1 MGVPSISTVHA
12 RARRAG
18 PCTCAGTS
26 MTGIGIDNRTLT
38 TLLSAIYLV
47 SMMLALGLELGA
59 GPRESK
65 EKKRAKRRMLA
76 RGLLFNLIA
85 IPALAF
91 LVTRALHASSDV
103 AIALLILAA
112 VPGGR
117 YAPHL
122 VKLGAGEVT
131 LAIEVTLF
139 LAKLTAFT
147 AAPTAKWLLTLHT
160 LDIRELPFLLQLLLL
175 QIVPLYGGKW
185 LRRRHRPLADRLL
198 RPAQWIAI
206 ATLLGAFASVLLR
219 DDRGLDDLL
228 RDRSW
233 LAVGVV
239 GIAAPLLGWLVGG
252 PDEGNRRALAIGA
265 NSREL
270 GLALVIATVAFPEPG
285 VHTALFG
292 IWSMYAIAS
301 FLLAAGMRT
310 YGRAGPGASVKAEG
324 RAPAAAGAVRSGP
337 AH

>member
-1 MGVPSISTVHA
+1 MA
-12 RARRAG
+12 
-18 PCTCAGTS
+18 S
-26 MTGIGIDNRTLT
+26 MGIDNRTLA
-38 TLLSAIYLV
+38 TLFSATYLV
-47 SMMLALGLELGA
+47 SMMLALGLELGGA
-59 GPRESK
+59 PRESK
-65 EKKRAKRRMLA
+65 EKKRAKRRMLV

-85 IPALAF
+85 VPALAF
-91 LVTRALHASSDV
+91 LVTRALHATSNV
-103 AIALLILAA
+103 AIAFLILAA

-117 YAPHL
+117 FTPHL
-122 VKLGAGEVT
+122 VKLGAGQVP

-139 LAKLTAFT
+139 LAKITAFT

-198 RPAQWIAI
+198 LPAQRIAI
-206 ATLLGAFASVLLR
+206 VALLAAFVIILLR
-219 DDRGLDDLL
+219 DDRGLDDMLH
-228 RDRSW
+228 DRSW
-233 LAVGVV
+233 LAVAIV

-270 GLALVIATVAFPEPG
+270 GLALVIATLAFPEPG
-285 VHTALFG
+285 VRTALFG

-310 YGRAGPGASVKAEG
+310 YGRVGPRAGVKAEG
-324 RAPAAAGAVRSGP
+324 QAPGATAAARSGP
-337 AH
+337 AR

>member
-1 MGVPSISTVHA
+1 M
-12 RARRAG
+12 
-18 PCTCAGTS
+18 
-26 MTGIGIDNRTLT
+26 GIDHRTLT
-38 TLLSAIYLV
+38 ILLSATYLV
-47 SMMLALGLELGA
+47 SMMLALGLELGG

-65 EKKRAKRRMLA
+65 AKKRAKRRMLV
-76 RGLLFNLIA
+76 RGLVFNLIA
-85 IPALAF
+85 VPVLAF

-117 YAPHL
+117 FAPHL
-122 VKLGAGEVT
+122 VKLGAGQVP

-160 LDIRELPFLLQLLLL
+160 LDVREVPLLLQLLLL
-175 QIVPLYGGKW
+175 QIVPLYAGKW

-198 RPAQWIAI
+198 IPVHWIAV
-206 ATLLGAFASVLLR
+206 AAMLAVFVTVLLR
-219 DDRGLDDLL
+219 DDRGLDDMLH
-228 RDRSW
+228 DRSW
-233 LAVGVV
+233 LAVAVV

-252 PDEGNRRALAIGA
+252 PDEGNRRTLAIGA
-265 NSREL
+265 NAREL
-270 GLALVIATVAFPEPG
+270 GLALVIASLAFPDAG

-301 FLLAAGMRT
+301 ILLAAGMRT
-310 YGRAGPGASVKAEG
+310 YGRFGPRTAVKAEG
-324 RAPAAAGAVRSGP
+324 RAPGATAAARSGP
-337 AH
+337 AR